1 MSHSGIQRLTFV
13 GNDADLTANGTAYG
27 AIASGAIGIWDVDAA
42 AYLSASE
49 SFLVNNFVANASIAD
64 TSTANAIDV
73 TEALPSAIVPK
84 RFQIVQGQA
93 SGNPKCS
100 PIIYSDDVIKIN
112 MHPDTPSAAASASF
126 DATGAGVA
134 VGEIHSYK
142 FVITSLDTEYQG
154 FIDPSNDERPSYVGQ
169 VINYERVATSA
180 VLDTEF
186 AALVTEFNAIDNMP
200 FTASYTAGT
209 DVLVFT
215 ADQEGVNFKLLADFS
230 GLSTAPTVTTVTN
243 NGFVLGNG
251 DGRIIAGYEK
261 MSRAYFGRHNN
272 IYLPMTETLYADA
285 ADDYFTIM
293 LTWDQSNKG
302 HANPWLFTG
311 ENSILIAVPD
321 GLSTETNWNN
331 AFGNINIGTTDAEI
345 YNKHNRYVG

>member
-13 GNDADLTANGTAYG
+13 GNDNDLASAATAYG
-27 AIASGAIGIWDVDAA
+27 AIASGTIGIWDVDAA
-42 AYLSASE
+42 TYLSASE
-49 SFLVNNFVANASIAD
+49 SFLVNNFVSATSQAD
-64 TSTANAIDV
+64 AGAVNV
-73 TEALPSAIVPK
+73 ALPSAIVPK

-93 SGNPKCS
+93 TGNPKCS

-112 MHPDTPSAAASASF
+112 MHPDTSSAAATASF
-126 DATGAGVA
+126 VATGANIA

-186 AALVTEFNAIDNMP
+186 DALVAEFNAIDNMP
-200 FTASYTAGT
+200 FTAAYVGGT
-209 DVLVFT
+209 DTLTFT
-215 ADQEGVNFKLLADFS
+215 ADQEGVNFKLLGDFS
-230 GLSTAPTVTTVTN
+230 GLTAAPTSTTITN
-243 NGFVLGNG
+243 TGFVLGNG

-272 IYLPMTETLYADA
+272 IYLPMEETLYADA
-285 ADDYFTIM
+285 ADDYFTIT

-331 AFGNINIGTTDAEI
+331 AFGNLNIGTTDAEI

>member
-13 GNDADLTANGTAYG
+13 GNDNDLVANGIAYG
-27 AIASGAIGIWDVDAA
+27 AIASGQIGIWDVDAA

-49 SFLVNNFVANASIAD
+49 SFLVNNFVAAASIAD
-64 TSTANAIDV
+64 TSVASAV
-73 TEALPSAIVPK
+73 TTALPSAIVPK

-126 DATGAGVA
+126 VATGANIA

-180 VLDTEF
+180 TLDTEF
-186 AALVTEFNAIDNMP
+186 GALETEFNAIDNMP
-200 FTASYTAGT
+200 FTAAYTSGT
-209 DVLVFT
+209 DTLVFT
-215 ADQEGVNFKLLADFS
+215 AKQEGVNFKLLADFS
-230 GLSTAPTVTTVTN
+230 GLTAAPNSTAITN
-243 NGFVLGNG
+243 TGFVLGNG

-272 IYLPMTETLYADA
+272 IYLPMEETLYADA
-285 ADDYFTIM
+285 ADDYFTIT

-331 AFGNINIGTTDAEI
+331 AFGNVNIGTTDAEI